1 MDEHG
6 EEIQEEIII
15 EEDRNSK
22 DGNNFQK
29 ILEKDI
35 K

>member
-6 EEIQEEIII
+6 EEIQEEILI
-15 EEDRNSK
+15 EEDQNSK
-22 DGNNFQK
+22 GNNNFQK
-29 ILEKDI
+29 MLEKDI